1 MTPAAL
7 EPKRPISYLTGQET
21 EVFITPAL
29 ISHQSLLLQVELN
42 LSSLCCCSVSNS
54 CLTFCDPMDCNT
66 PGFPVSHFW
75 SLLKFMT
82 TEYVI
87 LFNHL
92 ILGHSPL
99 LLLSIFPSIRVSSSE
114 LVLQVKRPKYWSFSI
129 GPSNEYSGLISL
141 GLIDLISL
149 QSKGFSRVFSNI
161 TIQKHE
167 FFSAQLSL

>member
-149 QSKGFSRVFSNI
+149 QSKGFSRVFSS
-161 TIQKHE
+161 TAIQKH
-167 FFSAQLSL
+167 